1 MCGLPAATSVVPVDA
16 ALRETLLGDVTAW
29 AKHVLA
35 PFEQKPA
42 WHHEVLLT
50 ALGDLA
56 AGSCDRLMVLMPPG
70 SAKSTYASVLFPAWW
85 LARRPR
91 GAVIAA
97 SHTGGLARSFGS
109 QVRGL
114 LREHGALLGCGM
126 SRSEAAAG
134 QFRTE
139 SGASYYAV
147 GVRGPVTGRR
157 ADLLLIDDPIRSQAE
172 ADSADARE
180 RIWAWYRADLSTRLK
195 PKGAV
200 VLVMTRWHPDDLAG
214 RLLAAGDSWR
224 VLQLPALAEVDDP
237 MGRKLGDA
245 LWPESEDVVA
255 LARKRGIVGERAWAA
270 LFQQRPTIALG
281 GLFTPSRLPVL
292 EHTPEVISVVRAWD
306 LAASAGSEGDPDW
319 TVGLKL
325 GRTAGGQFVVL
336 DVVRVRLGPGD
347 VVAEIRRT
355 AAMDGRG
362 VTISLPQDPGQA
374 GKAQVRFLT
383 SELAG
388 YQVVSST
395 ESGPKDV
402 RARPVAAQADVGNLA
417 IVRAAW
423 NGALLDE
430 IGSFPNGSKDDQ
442 VDALARAF
450 DQLSSAVTTTRRVSV
465 PVFAR

>member
-1 MCGLPAATSVVPVDA
+1 
-16 ALRETLLGDVTAW
+16 
-29 AKHVLA
+29 
-35 PFEQKPA
+35 
-42 WHHEVLLT
+42 
-50 ALGDLA
+50 
-56 AGSCDRLMVLMPPG
+56 
-70 SAKSTYASVLFPAWW
+70 
-85 LARRPR
+85 
-91 GAVIAA
+91 
-97 SHTGGLARSFGS
+97 
-109 QVRGL
+109 
-114 LREHGALLGCGM
+114 
-126 SRSEAAAG
+126 
-134 QFRTE
+134 
-139 SGASYYAV
+139 
-147 GVRGPVTGRR
+147 VTGRR

-388 YQVVSST
+388 YPVLSST